1 MQFAKIV
8 ILINFSKENWIYI
21 DLTHISQCILLT
33 FGVGFLKLVFLQY
46 NKIK

>member
-21 DLTHISQCILLT
+21 DLTHISQCFYLFVEL
-33 FGVGFLKLVFLQY
+33 GF
-46 NKIK
+46 